1 MRKPASLLL
10 ALVLMPVGGIR
21 AQANYEI
28 QVYPSE
34 TAEKGSTFFELHSN
48 FTGAGTTA
56 PCAYSALNPCVFP
69 TDHQL
74 HETLEITRGFS
85 DIFEIGLYFFS
96 SAGPGQ
102 GYQYVGSHIRPRI
115 RAPEDWKLPVGLSL
129 STEFGFVKDGF
140 DEGQWSMEFRPIV
153 DKKVGQFY
161 WAINPTLDW
170 WFKGPEAGTGLRGVS
185 FSPNVKVSWDFTD
198 KITGGFEYYGLTGS
212 LTEMAPTAEQQ
223 HVLFPAIDLNLSPD
237 WEVNF
242 GYGIALAGNG
252 DHNIFKL
259 ILGRRIKF

>member
-1 MRKPASLLL
+1 MRKLLFLVALSFPLSAAS
-10 ALVLMPVGGIR
+10 

-48 FTGAGTTA
+48 FTGKGSTA
-56 PCAYSALNPCVFP
+56 DCNFSLSNWCTYP
-69 TDHQL
+69 TDRQT
-74 HETLEITRGFS
+74 HETLEITHGFS
-85 DIFEIGLYFFS
+85 EIFEVGLYFFT

-115 RAPEDWKLPVGLSL
+115 RAPEEWKLPVGLSL
-129 STEFGFVKDGF
+129 STEFGFVKNGF

-153 DKKVGQFY
+153 DKKMGKFY
-161 WAINPTLDW
+161 WSINPTLDW
-170 WFKGPEAGTGLRGVS
+170 WFKGPQAGLGAKGVAV
-185 FSPNVKVSWDFTD
+185 SPNAKISWDFTD
-198 KITGGFEYYGLTGS
+198 KITGGFEYYGVTGT
-212 LTEMAPTAEQQ
+212 LTEMAPMSEQQ

-242 GYGIALAGNG
+242 GYGIGLAGNG
-252 DHNIFKL
+252 DHNIFKV
-259 ILGRRIKF
+259 ILGRRLKF